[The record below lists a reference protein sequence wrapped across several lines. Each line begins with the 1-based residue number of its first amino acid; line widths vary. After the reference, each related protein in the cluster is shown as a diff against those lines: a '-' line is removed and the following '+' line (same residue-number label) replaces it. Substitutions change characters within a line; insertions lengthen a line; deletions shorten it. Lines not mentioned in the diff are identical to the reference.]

1 MTIFWRIHIYLN
13 KSSEEG
19 RGLLKG
25 DKNLHLIRKV
35 ARRRAG
41 SKNLKDKEDVFKK
54 SWMFSKKKFVN
65 SHMDKNLT
73 KLHVQR
79 K

>member
-1 MTIFWRIHIYLN
+1 MTIFWQIHIYLN

-41 SKNLKDKEDVFKK
+41 SKNLKDKEDVL
-54 SWMFSKKKFVN
+54 KKFMKN
-65 SHMDKNLT
+65 SKFLREFT
-73 KLHVQR
+73 R
-79 K
+79 G